1 MTFYSM
7 IAISVGS
14 EYFTEEALT
23 YYAHLQTIG
32 CFAVPFVHA
41 RSVKVNFTRI
51 SLNIL
56 QINVRC
62 RGPTKRLEIGHI
74 STENPARVHFE
85 RDS

>member
-1 MTFYSM
+1 M

-23 YYAHLQTIG
+23 YYAHLQTKG
-32 CFAVPFVHA
+32 CLAVPLVHA

-51 SLNIL
+51 SLNTF
-56 QINVRC
+56 QIDVRC
-62 RGPTKRLEIGHI
+62 RGPTKRLKISHI
-74 STENPARVHFE
+74 SIENPARVHFD